1 MYNFLHLY
9 RSIVASKARIMGSR
23 GLFEGAVSRK
33 MAVCFCSNFI
43 IFGKISYLRGI
54 ENGGGLAS
62 FFFKKLCT
70 LKL

>member
-1 MYNFLHLY
+1 MPTL
-9 RSIVASKARIMGSR
+9 AKARIMGVR
-23 GLFEGAVSRK
+23 GLSEGAVLRK

-54 ENGGGLAS
+54 ESGGVLAS
-62 FFFKKLCT
+62 FFFKKFCT